1 MIQYQFLRTCIIR
14 IVWET
19 VRRITNEI
27 FGLKGLTVY
36 RSFEKVFNA
45 TEKFTLPDTFVG
57 DSYCLPCSPPVTLK
71 VVWWESI
78 KAHWQRHG
86 KGENDKDVVLEK
98 CPSQLYMSGI
108 VDQSFVKWSP
118 FDFVSHF
125 IFYRYGKLCFK

>member
-19 VRRITNEI
+19 VGRITNEI
-27 FGLKGLTVY
+27 FGLKGLTAY
-36 RSFEKVFNA
+36 RSFEKVSNA
-45 TEKFTLPDTFVG
+45 TDTFVR
-57 DSYCLPCSPPVTLK
+57 DTYCLPCSPPATLK

-78 KAHWQRHG
+78 KAHWQQHW
-86 KGENDKDVVLEK
+86 KGENDKDDILEK

-108 VDQSFVKWSP
+108 VAQSFVKRSP